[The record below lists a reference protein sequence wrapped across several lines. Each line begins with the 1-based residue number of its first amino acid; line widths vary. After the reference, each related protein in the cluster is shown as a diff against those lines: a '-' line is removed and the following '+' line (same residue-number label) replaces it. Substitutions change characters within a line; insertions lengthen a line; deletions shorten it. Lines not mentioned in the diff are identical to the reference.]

1 MVAPEEAPYHPDPS
15 LDGDHQSAIHRRHS
29 SSSNLSTTSTLQEEA
44 NFPRQVTAYE
54 RFVAQARESEMRR
67 EHASARVPEKRRR
80 SAAWPHDPWRGGFGP
95 PSSGGYRMN
104 SYVSER
110 VEPAGGKAAE
120 SPRWGA
126 GTERGGGVSG
136 WLEQNGL
143 RR

>member
-1 MVAPEEAPYHPDPS
+1 VAPAEAPYHPYPS
-15 LDGDHQSAIHRRHS
+15 LDGDHESAIHRRNS

-44 NFPRQVTAYE
+44 KFPTHITACE

-67 EHASARVPEKRRR
+67 ENGSASVAEKRRR

-110 VEPAGGKAAE
+110 VEPAGGKAAV
-120 SPRWGA
+120 SPRWRA
-126 GTERGGGVSG
+126 GIERGDGVSG

-143 RR
+143 LRR